1 MNFFKVFLGFLYSRR
16 RIIAVILIV
25 AAVFAL
31 FMYIYGVPVKALIYA
46 GIISAAVTAFAAVGD
61 LVRYYSK
68 YRLLVSLKNEIL
80 LTTENLP
87 IAGNGI
93 EERYSELI
101 ELLSEAK
108 TALRSETD
116 MRYENTLMYFTM
128 WVHQIKTPIS
138 AMSLVL
144 QSSDIEAFPAFSDI
158 AELAE
163 GLQKIEQ
170 YVEMALVY
178 VKLDSEDEDLLFR
191 RCPLDK
197 IVKQAVRRFSQQFIR
212 KKIQLIYEPLER
224 DVITDE
230 KWLLFVVEQV
240 ISNALKYTARGS
252 VEIRLEEG
260 GGTVLLI
267 RDSGMGIAPEDL
279 PRVFERGFTGN
290 NGRTDKKATGIGLY
304 LCKRV
309 CDKLGCGISANSSCE
324 AGQSFTEIRLDLSD
338 PKIDTRE

>member
-1 MNFFKVFLGFLYSRR
+1 MRSFNFFLGFLYSRR
-16 RIIAVILIV
+16 RIIAVILAV

-31 FMYIYGVPVKALIYA
+31 FMYIYGVPVQALIYA
-46 GIISAAVTAFAAVGD
+46 GVICAAVTAFAAAGD
-61 LVRYYSK
+61 LIRYYNK
-68 YRLLVSLKNEIL
+68 YKLLDSLKNEIL

-87 IAGNGI
+87 VGDNGI
-93 EERYSELI
+93 EERYGELV
-101 ELLSEAK
+101 ELLAEAK

-116 MRYENTLMYFTM
+116 MRYESTLLYFTM

-138 AMSLVL
+138 AMSLAL
-144 QSSDIEAFPAFSDI
+144 QSSDHPEN

-170 YVEMALVY
+170 YVEMALMY
-178 VKLDSEDEDLLFR
+178 VKLDNEDEDLVFR
-191 RCPLDK
+191 TCSLDK
-197 IVKQAVRRFSQQFIR
+197 IVKQAVRRFSPQFIR
-212 KKIQLIYEPLER
+212 KRIRLVYEPLEV
-224 DVITDE
+224 DVLTDE

-240 ISNALKYTARGS
+240 ISNALKYTSRGS
-252 VEIRLEEG
+252 VEITLESPGEP
-260 GGTVLLI
+260 VLLI

-309 CDKLGCGISANSSCE
+309 CNKLGCGISASSSCE
-324 AGQSFTEIRLDLSD
+324 QGSSFTEIR
-338 PKIDTRE
+338 IDMSAKAPDVRD

>member
-1 MNFFKVFLGFLYSRR
+1 M
-16 RIIAVILIV
+16 ILIV

-31 FMYIYGVPVKALIYA
+31 FMYIYGVPAQALVYA
-46 GIISAAVTAFAAVGD
+46 GVICAAVTAFAAAGD
-61 LVRYYSK
+61 LVRYYNK
-68 YRLLVSLKNEIL
+68 YRLLLSLKNEIL
-80 LTTENLP
+80 FTTENLP
-87 IAGNGI
+87 AAENGVD
-93 EERYSELI
+93 ELYCELI

-138 AMSLVL
+138 AMSLAL
-144 QSSDIEAFPAFSDI
+144 QSSDISDLSENT
-158 AELAE
+158 ELAE

-178 VKLDSEDEDLLFR
+178 VKLDNEDEDLVFR
-191 RCPLDK
+191 RCSLDK

-212 KKIQLIYEPLER
+212 KKIRLIYEPLEK
-224 DVITDE
+224 DAVTDE

-240 ISNALKYTARGS
+240 ISNALKYTSRGS
-252 VEIRLEEG
+252 VEIMLEGPEK
-260 GGTVLLI
+260 TVLLI
-267 RDSGMGIAPEDL
+267 RDSGMGIASEDL

-309 CDKLGCGISANSSCE
+309 CDKLGCGISASSSCE
-324 AGQSFTEIRLDLSD
+324 QGKSFTEIRIDLSEAQ
-338 PKIDTRE
+338 IDTRE

>member
-1 MNFFKVFLGFLYSRR
+1 M
-16 RIIAVILIV
+16 
-25 AAVFAL
+25 
-31 FMYIYGVPVKALIYA
+31 FMYIYGVPLNALIYA
-46 GIISAAVTAFAAVGD
+46 GVICAAVTAFAAVGD
-61 LVRYYSK
+61 LVRYYNK
-68 YRLLVSLKNEIL
+68 YRLLESLKYEIL

-87 IAGNGI
+87 TAENGI
-93 EERYSELI
+93 DERYNELI
-101 ELLSEAK
+101 GLLSEAK
-108 TALRSETD
+108 AALRSETD
-116 MRYENTLMYFTM
+116 LRYEDTLMYFTM

-144 QSSDIEAFPAFSDI
+144 QDSELEAIPET

-178 VKLDSEDEDLLFR
+178 VKLDNEDEDLVFR
-191 RCPLDK
+191 ECSLDR

-212 KKIQLIYEPLER
+212 KKIRLIYEPLEKS
-224 DVITDE
+224 VITDE

-240 ISNALKYTARGS
+240 ISNALKYTVRGS
-252 VEIRLEEG
+252 VEITLEG
-260 GGTVLLI
+260 DDKDVLLI

-309 CDKLGCGISANSSCE
+309 CDKLGCGISVSSSCE
-324 AGQSFTEIRLDLSD
+324 PERSFTEIRIQLPEDR
-338 PKIDTRE
+338 IDTRE

>member
-1 MNFFKVFLGFLYSRR
+1 MRFLLDFLYSRR

-25 AAVFAL
+25 AAVFVL
-31 FMYIYGVPVKALIYA
+31 FMYIYGVPVQALIYA
-46 GIISAAVTAFAAVGD
+46 GAICAAVTAFAAAGD
-61 LVRYYSK
+61 FIRYYNK
-68 YRLLVSLKNEIL
+68 YKLLDGLKREIL

-87 IAGNGI
+87 VGDNGI
-93 EERYSELI
+93 EEQYRELI
-101 ELLSEAK
+101 ELLAEAK
-108 TALRSETD
+108 TVLRSETD

-138 AMSLVL
+138 AMSLAL
-144 QSSDIEAFPAFSDI
+144 QNSDLPES

-163 GLQKIEQ
+163 GLQRIEQ

-178 VKLDSEDEDLLFR
+178 VKLDNEDEDLVFR
-191 RCPLDK
+191 KCSLDK
-197 IVKQAVRRFSQQFIR
+197 IVKQAVRRFSPQFIR
-212 KKIQLIYEPLER
+212 KKIRLIYDPLEL
-224 DVITDE
+224 DVLTDE

-240 ISNALKYTARGS
+240 ISNALKYTAREDS
-252 VEIRLEEG
+252 VEIVLEAPG
-260 GGTVLLI
+260 KPVLLI

-309 CDKLGCGISANSSCE
+309 CNKLGCGISASASCE
-324 AGQSFTEIRLDLSD
+324 PGSSFTEIRLDLSRSG
-338 PKIDTRE
+338 IDLRE